1 MSDEQNP
8 GNPPDE
14 TPRPRTAEDDA
25 HDKRMADL
33 FGDLG
38 DDDYVETID
47 DVRAERDE
55 LKTKVE
61 RLQGA
66 ITRTRDDNKSLM
78 QRTDVAKAAL
88 ADIDNQVSADK
99 KAAGIAILRDLLPTA
114 AAMEAGLAE
123 IDANE
128 RAANPKLDKLTK
140 GVESTLTQ
148 LTGIFNKYG
157 VKQSDAA
164 APAAPAVE
172 TAKTEAPAAVAEV
185 PKAEDKPA
193 APAAEAPAETLESLT
208 AERDA
213 LNAQVVSLSSTVQ
226 RAQGD
231 NLILSKRLEESKT
244 LLTRSEAKRQGDKQF
259 AVEKTLKELMPVI
272 DTLELGQQMMDAK
285 SRAADPNFEFLAKV
299 VDTTLTG
306 VTAVFNKYGIE
317 QVNPK
322 NQPFDPEKHEA
333 ITMQPMAGVEPETV
347 IHVALKGYELNGRMI
362 RNAKVVVTP
371 PEM

>member
-14 TPRPRTAEDDA
+14 TPRPRTSEDDA

-78 QRTDVAKAAL
+78 KRTEDAKAAL
-88 ADIDNQVSADK
+88 ADIENLASADK
-99 KAAGIAILRDLLPTA
+99 KAAGVALLRDLLPTA
-114 AAMEAGLAE
+114 VSMQAGLAE

-140 GVESTLTQ
+140 GVESTLAQ
-148 LTGIFNKYG
+148 LTNVFNKYG
-157 VKQSDAA
+157 VKPGDNVVPAA
-164 APAAPAVE
+164 TAEAPKADAPAAA
-172 TAKTEAPAAVAEV
+172 EAA
-185 PKAEDKPA
+185 KAEDKPP
-193 APAAEAPAETLESLT
+193 APAADAPAETLESLK

-231 NLILSKRLEESKT
+231 NLILSKRLDESKG
-244 LLTRSEAKRQGDKQF
+244 LLARSEAKREDDKQF

-272 DTLELGQQMMDAK
+272 DTLELGSQMMDAK
-285 SRAADPNFEFLAKV
+285 SRKADPNFESLAKV
-299 VDTTLTG
+299 VDTTLDG
-306 VTAVFNKYGIE
+306 VRTVFNKYGIS
-317 QVNPK
+317 QINPL
-322 NQPFDPEKHEA
+322 NQPFDAERHEA
-333 ITMQPMAGVEPETV
+333 LTMQAVPGVEPEMV
-347 IHVALKGYELNGRMI
+347 VAVPLKGYELNGRI
-362 RNAKVVVTP
+362 VRNAKVVVTP

>member
-14 TPRPRTAEDDA
+14 TPRTRTAEDDA

-38 DDDYVETID
+38 DDDFVETID

-66 ITRTRDDNKSLM
+66 IARTREDNKSLM
-78 QRTDVAKAAL
+78 QRTEAAKAAL
-88 ADIDNQVSADK
+88 ADIETLVSADK
-99 KAAGIAILRDLLPTA
+99 KAAGIALLRDLLPTA
-114 AAMEAGLAE
+114 TAMQAGLAE

-140 GVESTLTQ
+140 GVESTLSQ
-148 LTGIFNKYG
+148 LTNVFNKYG
-157 VKQSDAA
+157 VKPGDDAT
-164 APAAPAVE
+164 PAAPAVE
-172 TAKTEAPAAVAEV
+172 TAKTETPAVEA

-193 APAAEAPAETLESLT
+193 APAADAGPETLESLK

-231 NLILSKRLEESKT
+231 NLILSKRLEESKG
-244 LLTRSEAKRQGDKQF
+244 LLARSEAKREDDKQF

-272 DTLELGQQMMDAK
+272 DTLELGQQMMDKK
-285 SRAADPNFEFLAKV
+285 SRAADPNFESLAKV
-299 VDTTLTG
+299 VDTTLDG
-306 VTAVFNKYGIE
+306 VRTVFNKYGIT
-317 QVNPK
+317 QINPL
-322 NQPFDPEKHEA
+322 NQPFDAEKHEA
-333 ITMQPMAGVEPETV
+333 LTMQAVPGVEPETV
-347 IHVALKGYELNGRMI
+347 VAVPLKGYELSNRI
-362 RNAKVVVTP
+362 VRNAKVVVTP

>member
-78 QRTDVAKAAL
+78 QRTEVAKAAL
-88 ADIDNQVSADK
+88 ADIDNLVSADK

-114 AAMEAGLAE
+114 TAMQAGLAE
-123 IDANE
+123 IDAAE

-157 VKQSDAA
+157 VKPGDET

-172 TAKTEAPAAVAEV
+172 TAKPETPAVDAPQ
-185 PKAEDKPA
+185 AEDKPA
-193 APAAEAPAETLESLT
+193 APASADASADTLESLS

-231 NLILSKRLEESKT
+231 NLILSKRLEESKN
-244 LLTRSEAKRQGDKQF
+244 LLTRSEAKREDDKQF

-285 SRAADPNFEFLAKV
+285 SRQADPNFESLAKV
-299 VDTTLTG
+299 VDSTLTG

-333 ITMQPMAGVEPETV
+333 ITMQPMPGVEPETV

>member
-78 QRTDVAKAAL
+78 QRTDASKAAL
-88 ADIDNQVSADK
+88 ADIDNLISADK
-99 KAAGIAILRDLLPTA
+99 KAAGITLLRDLLPTA
-114 AAMEAGLAE
+114 TAMQAGLAE

-140 GVESTLTQ
+140 GVESTLSQ
-148 LTGIFNKYG
+148 LTTIFNKYG
-157 VKQSDAA
+157 VKPGEES

-172 TAKTEAPAAVAEV
+172 AAKTDAPAVEAP
-185 PKAEDKPA
+185 KAPDAPA
-193 APAAEAPAETLESLT
+193 APAADAPAETLESLK
-208 AERDA
+208 ADRDA

-244 LLTRSEAKRQGDKQF
+244 LLTRSEARREDDKQF

-272 DTLELGQQMMDAK
+272 DTLELGQQMMDKK
-285 SRAADPNFEFLAKV
+285 SRAADPNFEALAKV
-299 VDTTLTG
+299 VDTTLAG
-306 VTAVFNKYGIE
+306 VTAVFNKHGIT
-317 QVNPK
+317 QINPQG
-322 NQPFDPEKHEA
+322 QPFDAEKHEA
-333 ITMQPMAGVEPETV
+333 LTTQVVPGVEPETV
-347 IHVALKGYELNGRMI
+347 VHVALKGYELSNRI
-362 RNAKVVVTP
+362 VRNAKVVVTP

>member
-1 MSDEQNP
+1 MSDQNP

-66 ITRTRDDNKSLM
+66 IARTRDDNKSLM
-78 QRTDVAKAAL
+78 QRTEASKAAL
-88 ADIDNQVSADK
+88 AEIDTLISADK
-99 KAAGIAILRDLLPTA
+99 KAAGIALLRDLLPTA
-114 AAMEAGLAE
+114 TSMQAGLAE

-140 GVESTLTQ
+140 GVESTLSQ
-148 LTGIFNKYG
+148 LTAIFNKYG
-157 VKQSDAA
+157 VKPGDDT
-164 APAAPAVE
+164 PAAPAVE
-172 TAKTEAPAAVAEV
+172 AAKTDAPAVDA
-185 PKAEDKPA
+185 PKAEEKPA
-193 APAAEAPAETLESLT
+193 APAVDAPADTLESLS

-231 NLILSKRLEESKT
+231 NLILSKRLEESKN
-244 LLTRSEAKRQGDKQF
+244 LLTRSEAKREEDKQF

-272 DTLELGQQMMDAK
+272 DTLELGQQMMDKK
-285 SRAADPNFEFLAKV
+285 SRAADPNFEALAKV
-299 VDTTLTG
+299 VDTTLAG
-306 VTAVFNKYGIE
+306 VTAVFNKHGIT
-317 QVNPK
+317 QINPQG
-322 NQPFDPEKHEA
+322 QPFDAEKHEA
-333 ITMQPMAGVEPETV
+333 LTTQVVPGVEPETV
-347 IHVALKGYELNGRMI
+347 VHVALKGYELSNRI
-362 RNAKVVVTP
+362 VRNAKVVVTP

>member
-1 MSDEQNP
+1 MSDQNP
-8 GNPPDE
+8 GNLPDE

-47 DVRAERDE
+47 DVREERNE
-55 LKTKVE
+55 LKAKVE

-66 ITRTRDDNKSLM
+66 IERTREENRALM
-78 QRTDVAKAAL
+78 KRTEESKAAL
-88 ADIDNQVSADK
+88 ANIDNLVSADK
-99 KAAGIAILRDLLPTA
+99 KAAGIALLRDLLPTA
-114 AAMEAGLAE
+114 TAMQAGLAE

-140 GVESTLTQ
+140 GVESTLSQ
-148 LTGIFNKYG
+148 LTNVFNKYG
-157 VKQSDAA
+157 VKPGDEA
-164 APAAPAVE
+164 APAAPAAE
-172 TAKTEAPAAVAEV
+172 AAKTAAPATDA

-193 APAAEAPAETLESLT
+193 APAADAGSETLEGLK
-208 AERDA
+208 AERDM

-231 NLILSKRLEESKT
+231 NLILSKRLEESKN
-244 LLTRSEAKRQGDKQF
+244 LLARSEAKREDDKQF

-272 DTLELGQQMMDAK
+272 DTLELGQQMMDKK
-285 SRAADPNFEFLAKV
+285 SRAADPNFESLAKV
-299 VDTTLTG
+299 VDTTLDG
-306 VTAVFNKYGIE
+306 VRAVFNKYGVTQI
-317 QVNPK
+317 NPL
-322 NQPFDPEKHEA
+322 NQPFDAERHEA
-333 ITMQPMAGVEPETV
+333 LTTQVVPGVEPETV
-347 IHVALKGYELNGRMI
+347 VAVPLKGYELNSRI
-362 RNAKVVVTP
+362 VRNAKVVVTP